1 MDRAEL
7 KNTLREESSSSIKA
21 IHPTFFQEVADYV
34 KELEEEIA
42 EINNPRSVESKMLED
57 ELQSAMTD
65 VEVIFIRR
73 LKKTIVSA
81 TTTAFSN
88 RPPQDINK
96 LLPEERRVY
105 DAVLSTINTSRQELL
120 EPILDPQ
127 AVGRL
132 KGKNRQIP
140 TAKPTEEIADKN
152 RMSEGPEQDY
162 RELTATTET
171 AMNSREKEA
180 IGKSN
185 INEEFVV
192 VRILENLPTFKAMD
206 NRNYT
211 LRAEDVVVLP
221 ALNAKG
227 LVKRNVAQMITNN

>member
-1 MDRAEL
+1 MDRTEL
-7 KNTLREESSSSIKA
+7 KNTLREEGSSSIKG
-21 IHPTFFQEVADYV
+21 IHPDFFEEVAEYV
-34 KELEEEIA
+34 KELEEEIDK
-42 EINNPRSVESKMLED
+42 INNPRSVESKMLED

-73 LKKTIVSA
+73 LKKTIVTA

-88 RPPQDINK
+88 RPPQDIHK

-105 DAVLSTINTSRQELL
+105 DAVLSTINTARQELL
-120 EPILDPQ
+120 EPILDPH
-127 AVGRL
+127 AGSKVKEDR
-132 KGKNRQIP
+132 KPSITEESAGKN
-140 TAKPTEEIADKN
+140 AIAEK
-152 RMSEGPEQDY
+152 SGQGETGASP
-162 RELTATTET
+162 ET
-171 AMNSREKEA
+171 AMDRQEKEA

-192 VRILENLPTFKAMD
+192 VRILEDLPTFKAMD

-227 LVKRNVAQMITNN
+227 LVKRNVAQMITTN

>member
-1 MDRAEL
+1 MDHTEL
-7 KNTLREESSSSIKA
+7 KNVLREESSSALKSL
-21 IHPTFFQEVADYV
+21 HPSFFPDVEKYV
-34 KELEEEIA
+34 KELEEEIHNV
-42 EINNPRSVESKMLED
+42 NNTRSVESKMLD
-57 ELQSAMTD
+57 TELQSAITD
-65 VEVIFIRR
+65 IEVIFIRR
-73 LKKTIVSA
+73 IRKIITSA
-81 TTTAFSN
+81 TTNAFSSKS
-88 RPPQDINK
+88 PSQDMSK
-96 LLPEERRVY
+96 LLPEERKVY
-105 DAVLSTINTSRQELL
+105 DAVLTAINTSRKELI

-127 AVGRL
+127 AIKSRVKTSSERDNINSQEMEEVQTDLHDDGQL
-132 KGKNRQIP
+132 VATIPKNDRS
-140 TAKPTEEIADKN
+140 N
-152 RMSEGPEQDY
+152 
-162 RELTATTET
+162 
-171 AMNSREKEA
+171 KEA

>member
-1 MDRAEL
+1 MDRTEL

-21 IHPTFFQEVADYV
+21 IYPDFFREVADYI
-34 KELEEEIA
+34 KELEEEI
-42 EINNPRSVESKMLED
+42 EKIDNPRSVESKMLED

-88 RPPQDINK
+88 RSSQDINK

-105 DAVLSTINTSRQELL
+105 DAVLSTINTARQELL

-127 AVGRL
+127 AVSRFKKSREQSSAAGKTADRKEMGKALEKGR
-132 KGKNRQIP
+132 
-140 TAKPTEEIADKN
+140 
-152 RMSEGPEQDY
+152 
-162 RELTATTET
+162 T
-171 AMNSREKEA
+171 AMNVAAETVEDGREKEA

-227 LVKRNVAQMITNN
+227 LVKRNVAQMITTN

>member
-1 MDRAEL
+1 MDRTEL

-21 IHPTFFQEVADYV
+21 IHSDFFQEVAEYV
-34 KELEEEIA
+34 KELEEEIVHI
-42 EINNPRSVESKMLED
+42 ENPRSVESKMLED

-88 RPPQDINK
+88 RASQDINK

-105 DAVLSTINTSRQELL
+105 DAVLSTINTARQELL

-127 AVGRL
+127 AVSRL
-132 KGKNRQIP
+132 RKSK
-140 TAKPTEEIADKN
+140 EESSARDSTDNID
-152 RMSEGPEQDY
+152 RPEGPEKGNKGVNIK
-162 RELTATTET
+162 TET
-171 AMNSREKEA
+171 GMDVREKEA

-192 VRILENLPTFKAMD
+192 VRILDNLPTFKAMD

-227 LVKRNVAQMITNN
+227 LVKRNVAQIITTN